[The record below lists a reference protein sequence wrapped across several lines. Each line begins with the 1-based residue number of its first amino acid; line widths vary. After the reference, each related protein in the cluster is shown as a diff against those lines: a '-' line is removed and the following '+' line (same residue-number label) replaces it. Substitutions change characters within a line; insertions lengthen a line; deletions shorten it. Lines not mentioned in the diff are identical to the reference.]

1 MTHLTIRTKIKSTH
15 KNKSGLYLPILG
27 YLLFEASLIYN
38 KGGIPMWGY
47 SE

>member
-1 MTHLTIRTKIKSTH
+1 MTHLAIRTKIKSTH
-15 KNKSGLYLPILG
+15 KNKSALHLPILG

-38 KGGIPMWGY
+38 KGEIPMWDY